1 MTWTIIVCPKL
12 KFLKNVIEIF
22 PKKIA
27 ILRYSTL
34 FTILLN
40 NIWSEDGMFTTY
52 RMPCV
57 NLNQIIYFSTFSYK
71 IWRMG
76 RRNWWCW
83 PGDASPL
90 LSALLLY
97 SMLLWMVKGLGW
109 SRVRKRRRRLRRKQ
123 GWPHVYKVT
132 KQTPQLM
139 KPNLLQ
145 TMPNK

>member
-1 MTWTIIVCPKL
+1 MTWS
-12 KFLKNVIEIF
+12 N
-22 PKKIA
+22 
-27 ILRYSTL
+27 L
-34 FTILLN
+34 F
-40 NIWSEDGMFTTY
+40 FTTFLHHFAKKKLSSL
-52 RMPCV
+52 RDSALFIFFLTNFCAPCTMCLSKS
-57 NLNQIIYFSTFSYK
+57 NLYFTTISDK
-71 IWRMG
+71 ILRMG
-76 RRNWWCW
+76 RQNWWCW

-123 GWPHVYKVT
+123 GWPHVCKVT